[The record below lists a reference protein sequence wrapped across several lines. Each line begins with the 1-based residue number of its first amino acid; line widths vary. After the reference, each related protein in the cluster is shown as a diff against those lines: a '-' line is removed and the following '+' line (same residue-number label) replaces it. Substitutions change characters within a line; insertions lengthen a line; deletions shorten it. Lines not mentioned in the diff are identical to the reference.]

1 VPKPFSVSGDEDI
14 SSGQADIRNEVPI
27 NDTGIIKCQ
36 TCDLY
41 FKQYAKPQYN
51 EIQFNDGDLHC
62 DKCYNRIVDEKAN
75 AWKLA
80 FPAYGGVLS
89 TKRKL
94 KVPIKLEGYGEK
106 KILPLGTGEDGAVG
120 QRNSHQQTRFSLG
133 KILIFIRSFIHCK
146 LYQIQKGPTMTSKC
160 HAAQKNWANRRSK
173 RVSLIHT
180 FQMVKFN

>member
-62 DKCYNRIVDEKAN
+62 DKCYNRIVDEKAK
-75 AWKLA
+75 AWQLA
-80 FPAYGGVLS
+80 FPAHGGVLS
-89 TKRKL
+89 TKRKF
-94 KVPIKLEGYGEK
+94 KFPIKLEGYGDK

-120 QRNSHQQTRFSLG
+120 QRNSQQQTRFSPG
-133 KILIFIRSFIHCK
+133 KNSISFNHSLIANFIR
-146 LYQIQKGPTMTSKC
+146 YKGVP
-160 HAAQKNWANRRSK
+160 Q
-173 RVSLIHT
+173 
-180 FQMVKFN
+180 